1 MSKDTYYF
9 THDYNARTD
18 PKIKRLI
25 AKWGM
30 EGYGVFWGI
39 LEDLYNNANALPL
52 DTESIAF
59 DLRTREDLVHS
70 LLYDFDLFVIEG
82 QQFGSSSVEK
92 RLEKRNE
99 KSKKLS
105 QIASEGWVKRRA
117 EKELYA
123 KALHLNSEVNAI
135 KERKGKEKKEKESK
149 EKDLGTPAKR
159 VKIIPHIFED
169 SPINTVELFEQA
181 FTGTQYE
188 IANFPFYFETISNWA
203 KSKNEKKADWVAA
216 ARGWMA
222 RDLKDGKFVDKN
234 FKPQTNGI
242 NQNRT
247 GTKRTFNFTAEQ
259 LGIHQKSDH

>member
-59 DLRTREDLVHS
+59 DLRTREDVVKSIIH
-70 LLYDFDLFVIEG
+70 DFNLFVIDE
-82 QQFGSSSVEK
+82 QEFGSSSVEK
-92 RLEKRNE
+92 RLEERHKKSNDARDSANKRWA
-99 KSKKLS
+99 KH
-105 QIASEGWVKRRA
+105 RA
-117 EKELYA
+117 MKELYA
-123 KALHLNSEVNAI
+123 NALQSDCDANAI

-149 EKDLGTPAKR
+149 EKDLGAPAKK
-159 VKIIPHIFED
+159 VKIIPHTFED

>member
-59 DLRTREDLVHS
+59 DLRTREDVVKSIIH
-70 LLYDFDLFVIEG
+70 DFNLFVIDE
-82 QQFGSSSVEK
+82 QEFGSSSVEK
-92 RLEKRNE
+92 RLEERHKKSNDARDSANKRWA
-99 KSKKLS
+99 KH
-105 QIASEGWVKRRA
+105 RA
-117 EKELYA
+117 MKELYA
-123 KALHLNSEVNAI
+123 NALQSDCDANAI

-159 VKIIPHIFED
+159 VKIIPHTFED

-234 FKPQTNGI
+234 FKPKTNGI